1 MKNVFK
7 KFNNPIGS
15 SLKVTSTKTRYKR
28 PLFLF
33 FYKGNTSASRVFFLS
48 TVFILFLALIIF
60 VSVKIYNTFN
70 TQPDIAYLE
79 TLWQNEDY
87 EGTYT
92 FSKDILSIY
101 PMDNIALTYH
111 GYSSFYLALSTSESA
126 VVHGYIDESINS
138 LRLALLE
145 ARGKMVPQLQYML
158 GKAYFHKNRLSAYY
172 FYADLAIKYLHSSH
186 NYGYNASD
194 IYEYL
199 GLSYASLDMTNESI
213 SYFTEA
219 LLVND
224 SDVLQL
230 AIAEQY
236 YKIGNYDAAKP
247 YLQRIKSSS
256 TNDLFIVQCSNL
268 LGQIYIAEE
277 NYEEAQIE
285 FESALEKDSNSADA
299 YYGLGLI
306 YENQGDTVR
315 ARAQWR
321 EALEIE
327 VNHQGARLKMTK

>member
-1 MKNVFK
+1 MKKVFK
-7 KFNNPIGS
+7 KFNNPLGS
-15 SLKVTSTKTRYKR
+15 SVKIPALQTKYKKT
-28 PLFLF
+28 PFLF
-33 FYKGNTSASRVFFLS
+33 AFKGKNNITKITAVIATLVF
-48 TVFILFLALIIF
+48 FILFVVFIVFKMYTTLN
-60 VSVKIYNTFN
+60 S
-70 TQPDIAYLE
+70 QPNISYLD
-79 TLWQNEDY
+79 TLWEAEDY
-87 EGTYT
+87 EQTYT
-92 FSKDILSIY
+92 FSKDILSVS
-101 PMDNIALTYH
+101 PLNNVALTYN
-111 GYSSFYLALSTSESA
+111 GYSSFYLALSTTDTA

-145 ARGKMVPQLQYML
+145 SRGNMIPQLQYML

-172 FYADLAIKYLHSSH
+172 FYADLAIKYLHSAY
-186 NYGYNASD
+186 NYGYNAVD
-194 IYEYL
+194 IFEYL
-199 GLSYASLDMTNESI
+199 GLSYASLGMTEESI
-213 SYFTEA
+213 LYFTEA

-236 YKIGNYDAAKP
+236 YTIGNYDAAKP

-256 TNDLFIVQCSNL
+256 NNDLFIVQCSNL

-285 FESALEKDSNSADA
+285 FESALEKDINSADA

-306 YENQGDTVR
+306 YEYQGNFVR

-321 EALEIE
+321 EALEND
-327 VNHQGARLKMTK
+327 VNHQGARLKMTE